1 MQFWVKPTYC
11 PQKLLCFEK
20 FLCDSLNA
28 VSIAAHQTPPY
39 LFPRHSSFRAL
50 EGLNECAVICYAG
63 NGCHLDQ
70 RFYLNTTE
78 LLGICGLVPLLEV
91 LSPFTGL
98 ILLGG
103 TAAYYVIDFSSKKL
117 ADLVSILDSVCSLIL
132 MLAYE
137 ACIGALPESRIQR
150 RSLIRGW
157 SSISCLV
164 LND

>member
-1 MQFWVKPTYC
+1 M
-11 PQKLLCFEK
+11 
-20 FLCDSLNA
+20 A
-28 VSIAAHQTPPY
+28 VPIAACQTPPY
-39 LFPRHSSFRAL
+39 FLPRASGFQAL
-50 EGLNECAVICYAG
+50 EGLNEYAVIRCAG

-78 LLGICGLVPLLEV
+78 LLGTCALVSFLEV

-103 TAAYYVIDFSSKKL
+103 TAAYYVIDCSSKKL
-117 ADLVSILDSVCSLIL
+117 TDLVSILDSDCSLVL
-132 MLAYE
+132 MSAYE
-137 ACIGALPESRIQR
+137 ACIGALPESQMQR

-157 SSISCLV
+157 SSISCLD